1 MSIIPP
7 HSWILFSFR
16 MTRHSPMKRIHILL
30 IEDHMIVRE
39 GLRRLLESEAD
50 LVVIG
55 EASNGREALALA
67 IELSP
72 DVVLMDIEMP
82 RGNGLE
88 AIRRIHQFLPATKII
103 ALTAHSDE
111 AHAKN
116 AIHAGAAGFLPKQ
129 HSVNALRRVIRK
141 VDQGYNVYIPAISEI
156 PARFHLRHNGSAVNN
171 QDTSKLTSRE
181 IEVLQCIAGGSS
193 NKQTAEVLGI
203 SIKTVEKHRGH
214 LMEKLGIHNTANLTR
229 YAITT
234 GIAHA

>member
-1 MSIIPP
+1 MN
-7 HSWILFSFR
+7 
-16 MTRHSPMKRIHILL
+16 RINILL
-30 IEDHMIVRE
+30 VEDHMIVRE
-39 GLRRLLESEAD
+39 GLRRLLESEVD
-50 LVVIG
+50 LAVIG
-55 EASNGREALALA
+55 EASNGSEALALA

-82 RGNGLE
+82 RGNGLQ
-88 AIRRIHQFLPATKII
+88 AMRRILKFLPETKII
-103 ALTAHSDE
+103 VLTAHSDE
-111 AHAKN
+111 AHAQK

-129 HSVNALRRVIRK
+129 HSVNVLRRVIRK
-141 VDQGYNVYIPAISEI
+141 VQQGRNVYIPSISKGS
-156 PARFHLRHNGSAVNN
+156 ARFHPQHNGAAMKN

-181 IEVLQCIAGGSS
+181 IEVLQCITGGSS

-214 LMEKLGIHNTANLTR
+214 LMEKLGIHNTASLTR

>member
-1 MSIIPP
+1 M
-7 HSWILFSFR
+7 
-16 MTRHSPMKRIHILL
+16 
-30 IEDHMIVRE
+30 
-39 GLRRLLESEAD
+39 
-50 LVVIG
+50 IG

-82 RGNGLE
+82 SGNGLE
-88 AIRRIHQFLPATKII
+88 AIRRILKFLPETKII
-103 ALTAHSDE
+103 VLTAHSDA
-111 AHAKN
+111 AHAQN
-116 AIHAGAAGFLPKQ
+116 AIQVGAAGFLPKQ

-141 VDQGYNVYIPAISEI
+141 VQHGQNVYIPSVSESS
-156 PARFHLRHNGSAVNN
+156 ARFHTQHNGAAMKN

-181 IEVLQCIAGGSS
+181 IEVLQYIAGGSS

-214 LMEKLGIHNTANLTR
+214 LMEKLGIHNTASLTR

>member
-1 MSIIPP
+1 MN
-7 HSWILFSFR
+7 
-16 MTRHSPMKRIHILL
+16 RINILL
-30 IEDHMIVRE
+30 VEDHMIVRE
-39 GLRRLLESEAD
+39 GLRRLLESEED
-50 LVVIG
+50 LAVIG

-82 RGNGLE
+82 SGNGLE
-88 AIRRIHQFLPATKII
+88 AMRRILKFLPETKII
-103 ALTAHSDE
+103 VLTAHSDE
-111 AHAKN
+111 AHAQKT
-116 AIHAGAAGFLPKQ
+116 IHAGAAGFLPKQ
-129 HSVNALRRVIRK
+129 DSVNVLRRVIRK
-141 VDQGYNVYIPAISEI
+141 VQQGRNVYIPSISKGS
-156 PARFHLRHNGSAVNN
+156 ARFHSQHNGAAMNN

-214 LMEKLGIHNTANLTR
+214 LMEKLGIHNTASLTR

>member
-1 MSIIPP
+1 
-7 HSWILFSFR
+7 
-16 MTRHSPMKRIHILL
+16 MKRINILL

-39 GLRRLLESEAD
+39 GLRRLLESEVD
-50 LVVIG
+50 LAVIG
-55 EASNGREALALA
+55 EASNGSEALALV

-88 AIRRIHQFLPATKII
+88 AMRRILKFLPETKII
-103 ALTAHSDE
+103 VLTAHSGE
-111 AHAKN
+111 AHVQN
-116 AIHAGAAGFLPKQ
+116 AIHAGAAGFLSKQ

-141 VDQGYNVYIPAISEI
+141 VQQGHNVYIPAIPASS
-156 PARFHLRHNGSAVNN
+156 ARFHPQPNGAALNN
-171 QDTSKLTSRE
+171 QDASKLTSRE
-181 IEVLQCIAGGSS
+181 IEVLKCIAGGSS

-214 LMEKLGIHNTANLTR
+214 LMEKIGIHNTASLTR

-234 GIAHA
+234 GIAHD

>member
-1 MSIIPP
+1 VN
-7 HSWILFSFR
+7 
-16 MTRHSPMKRIHILL
+16 RINILL
-30 IEDHMIVRE
+30 VEDHMIVRE
-39 GLRRLLESEAD
+39 GLRRLLESEVD
-50 LVVIG
+50 LAVIG
-55 EASNGREALALA
+55 EASNGSEALALA

-82 RGNGLE
+82 RGNGLQ
-88 AIRRIHQFLPATKII
+88 AMRRILKFLPGTKII
-103 ALTAHSDE
+103 VLTAHADE
-111 AHAKN
+111 AHAQK

-141 VDQGYNVYIPAISEI
+141 VQQGHNVYIPPISESS
-156 PARFHLRHNGSAVNN
+156 ARFHLQHNGAAMKK

-181 IEVLQCIAGGSS
+181 IEVLQCITGGSS

-214 LMEKLGIHNTANLTR
+214 LMEKLGIHNTASLTR

>member
-1 MSIIPP
+1 MN
-7 HSWILFSFR
+7 
-16 MTRHSPMKRIHILL
+16 RINILL
-30 IEDHMIVRE
+30 VEDHMIVRE
-39 GLRRLLESEAD
+39 GLRRLLESEVD
-50 LVVIG
+50 LAVIG
-55 EASNGREALALA
+55 EASNGSEALALA

-82 RGNGLE
+82 RGNGLQ
-88 AIRRIHQFLPATKII
+88 AMRRILKFLPETKII
-103 ALTAHSDE
+103 VLTAHADE
-111 AHAKN
+111 AHAQK

-141 VDQGYNVYIPAISEI
+141 VQQGHKMYLPSIPESL
-156 PARFHLRHNGSAVNN
+156 ARFHPQHNGAAMKN

-181 IEVLQCIAGGSS
+181 IEVLQCIAGGNS

-214 LMEKLGIHNTANLTR
+214 LMEKLGIHNTASLTR